1 MKPNQLVWD
10 FPTRAFHWLL
20 VLAFGGAYISG
31 DSERYRD
38 IHLAL
43 GYLFAGLII
52 FRLLWGFI
60 GTRYARFRE
69 FAYGPKQVL
78 TYLQSLLSPR
88 PAHYIGHNPAGA
100 WAIFILL
107 VLGITIAVSGISL
120 YWEIGGEEFAEE
132 LFEELHE
139 IAANAMLGVVLIHIA
154 GVIVSSVLHK
164 ENLPRSM
171 VTGLKTAEA
180 SERIEHSY
188 PVVGVILVLASI
200 SFVAGY
206 LMTS

>member
-1 MKPNQLVWD
+1 MKPTQLIWD
-10 FPTRAFHWLL
+10 FPTRAFHWLFAL
-20 VLAFGGAYISG
+20 SFAGAYLTSE
-31 DSERYRD
+31 SERYRD

-52 FRLLWGFI
+52 FRLIWGFM
-60 GTRYARFRE
+60 GTRYARFGE

-88 PAHYIGHNPAGA
+88 PSHYIGHNPAGA

-139 IAANAMLGVVLIHIA
+139 LAANAMLAIVIVHIA
-154 GVIVSSVLHK
+154 GVVISSVLHK

-180 SERIEHSY
+180 SERIEQSY
-188 PVVGVILVLASI
+188 PVLGVILVLASVI
-200 SFVAGY
+200 FVAGY

>member
-1 MKPNQLVWD
+1 MKPTQLIWD
-10 FPTRAFHWLL
+10 FPTRAFHWLFAL
-20 VLAFGGAYISG
+20 SFAGAYLTSE
-31 DSERYRD
+31 SERYRD

-52 FRLLWGFI
+52 FRLLWGFM
-60 GTRYARFRE
+60 GTRYARFGE
-69 FAYGPKQVL
+69 FAYRPKQVL

-139 IAANAMLGVVLIHIA
+139 LAANAMLAIVIVHIA
-154 GVIVSSVLHK
+154 GVVISSVLHK

-171 VTGLKTAEA
+171 VTGLKTAEE
-180 SERIEHSY
+180 SERIEQSY
-188 PVVGVILVLASI
+188 PVLGVILVLASI